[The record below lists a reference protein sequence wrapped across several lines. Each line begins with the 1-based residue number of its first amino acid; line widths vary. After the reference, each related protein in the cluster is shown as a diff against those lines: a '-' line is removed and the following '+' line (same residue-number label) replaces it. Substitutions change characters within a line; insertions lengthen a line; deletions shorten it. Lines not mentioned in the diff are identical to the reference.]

1 MGIVEQLQKVGL
13 TEYEA
18 KVYSSLLKNH
28 INSAARL
35 SAKSGVPRTK
45 IYSVLESLQEK
56 GWVKIYSGAP
66 LLFKPVRPDEIF
78 EKMTREYAGLLK
90 SVNAMLE
97 REVSE
102 MSEKFVI
109 QNYDIG
115 LHSLKEQ
122 MKKAKTV
129 WISNATTEF
138 LKKVS
143 DAFGK
148 DAEIKVVLFP
158 GEKEIAGP
166 NIQYRDAM
174 VRVVYLVRG
183 KEVPSTMVVLDEE
196 RVFTMFKDQTKNQ
209 YTVSEFLYDDCNQ
222 CFRGWFNMGWG
233 PSEGA
238 GGDSVADS

>member
-18 KVYSSLLKNH
+18 KAYSSLLKDH

-97 REVSE
+97 KEVAE

-143 DAFGK
+143 DSISK
-148 DAEIKVVLFP
+148 DAEVKVVLFP
-158 GEKEIAGP
+158 GEKGITGA
-166 NIQYRDAM
+166 NIQSKEAD
-174 VRVVYLVRG
+174 VPIVCIVRG
-183 KEVPSTMVVLDEE
+183 KEIPSTSVILDEE
-196 RVFTMFKDQTKNQ
+196 RVFTTFKDPVKNQ
-209 YTVSEFLYDDCNQ
+209 YTVSEFLYDECNQ

-233 PSEGA
+233 SSEET
-238 GGDSVADS
+238 